1 MLWSFGVL
9 FHRRIHSLAAG
20 CFDIRIYMWKVQLK
34 PKRSKALEVEEN
46 ETTQRNWN
54 EEKLDL

>member
-1 MLWSFGVL
+1 
-9 FHRRIHSLAAG
+9 
-20 CFDIRIYMWKVQLK
+20 MWKVQLK